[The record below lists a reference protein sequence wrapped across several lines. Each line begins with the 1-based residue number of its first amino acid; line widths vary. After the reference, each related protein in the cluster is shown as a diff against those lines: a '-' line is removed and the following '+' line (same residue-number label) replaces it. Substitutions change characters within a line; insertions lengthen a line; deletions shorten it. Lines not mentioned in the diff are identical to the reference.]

1 MSKESIKQLV
11 QKLMKKHATNNPFE
25 IASNKNIIVRKV
37 HLGDNIRGFY
47 MYRQRN
53 KVIHINSNLD
63 YEEQRIVC
71 AHELGHALLHPK
83 SNFTFLMSKTYFNM
97 NKFEVQANLFCTYLL
112 VPDLSEYENMTM
124 EQISQITNVP
134 VSYLKKY

>member
-1 MSKESIKQLV
+1 MSKEFIKQLA
-11 QKLMKKHATNNPFE
+11 QKLIKNHKTNDPFE
-25 IASNKNIIVRKV
+25 IASEKNIIIRKV
-37 HLGDNIRGFY
+37 NLGYNIRGFY

-53 KVIHINSNLD
+53 KVIHINSNLG

-83 SNFTFLMSKTYFNM
+83 SNFTFLTSKTYFNM
-97 NKFEVQANLFCTYLL
+97 DKFEVQANLFCTYLL
-112 VPDLSEYENMTM
+112 VPDLSEYKNMTM
-124 EQISQITNVP
+124 EQISQMTNVP